1 MNPSRRRRHI
11 FKEST
16 MFSRIARLAS
26 ILLVCMTAAGSVAAV
41 QPGDDGIV
49 KVKSAYSVD
58 ESIKRIKADI
68 AAKGIVFFLAVDQAQ
83 LAGDAG
89 IKLRPS
95 TLLIFGNPGLGSQFI
110 TSKAESGLD
119 WPVRL
124 LVYQDEAGDVWATYT
139 DFAWISRRHGI
150 TDREAQFAMASKVV
164 ASITSTVAAK

>member
-1 MNPSRRRRHI
+1 
-11 FKEST
+11 
-16 MFSRIARLAS
+16 MFTRLARLVAVALIGLTVS
-26 ILLVCMTAAGSVAAV
+26 GIAAPAEPA
-41 QPGDDGIV
+41 DDGIV

-68 AAKGIVFFLAVDQAQ
+68 AGKGIVFVLQVDQAQ
-83 LAGDAG
+83 LASEAG

-110 TSKAESGLD
+110 TSRAESGLD

-124 LVYQDEAGDVWATYT
+124 LVHQDETGTVWATYT
-139 DFAWISRRHGI
+139 DFAWIARRHGI
-150 TDREAQFAMASKVV
+150 TDREAQFAMATKVV